1 MAKFCTNCGS
11 ELDPGAKFCVNC
23 GQKVEQEQNPQA
35 GAGAATVAG
44 VAAGAASSADISY
57 KKSINDSTKQEGFAA
72 ANAQEN
78 VHTDA
83 NANANANT
91 NTNAKADSNP
101 KVNPDEFKHT
111 NAAGDT
117 NTDAYSAQAAPKAG
131 KKFLNLGEGLNLL
144 FKDSSADKEAVF
156 KELFFTSAG
165 RLNRKSYIYRSI
177 FLSFALGI
185 IQLILELA
193 TAAIEALELLFAVM
207 ILALCIFGFVASIMM
222 LARRLHD
229 LDKSGWWMLLLFVP
243 LVNILFYIYILFF
256 KGTEG
261 PNQYGED
268 PLQQ

>member
-11 ELDPGAKFCVNC
+11 ELNPGTKFCVNC

-35 GAGAATVAG
+35 GAGAAAVAG

-57 KKSINDSTKQEGFAA
+57 KKSINDSPKQEGFAA

-83 NANANANT
+83 NANT
-91 NTNAKADSNP
+91 NGNSNP

-111 NAAGDT
+111 NAAGAA

-156 KELFFTSAG
+156 KELFFTS
-165 RLNRKSYIYRSI
+165 KD
-177 FLSFALGI
+177 
-185 IQLILELA
+185 
-193 TAAIEALELLFAVM
+193 V
-207 ILALCIFGFVASIMM
+207 
-222 LARRLHD
+222 
-229 LDKSGWWMLLLFVP
+229 
-243 LVNILFYIYILFF
+243 
-256 KGTEG
+256 
-261 PNQYGED
+261 
-268 PLQQ
+268 

>member
-11 ELDPGAKFCVNC
+11 ELNPGAKFCVNC

-35 GAGAATVAG
+35 GAGAAAVAG

-57 KKSINDSTKQEGFAA
+57 KKSINDSPKQDGFAA
-72 ANAQEN
+72 ANAQAN
-78 VHTDA
+78 VNTDA
-83 NANANANT
+83 NA
-91 NTNAKADSNP
+91 DGNP
-101 KVNPDEFKHT
+101 KVNPDPDEFKHT
-111 NAAGDT
+111 NAAGEAD
-117 NTDAYSAQAAPKAG
+117 TDAYSAQAAPKAG

-156 KELFFTSAG
+156 KELFFTSKG

-177 FLSFALGI
+177 FLSLVLCVVQGVLTFAANTIG
-185 IQLILELA
+185 
-193 TAAIEALELLFAVM
+193 ALELLFAVVAFGFS
-207 ILALCIFGFVASIMM
+207 LFGFVSNIMM
-222 LARRLHD
+222 GVRRLHD
-229 LDKSGWWMLLLFVP
+229 LDLSGWWMLLLCVP
-243 LVNILFYIYILFF
+243 LINLFFAIYIYFF

>member
-11 ELDPGAKFCVNC
+11 ELNPGAKFCVNC

-44 VAAGAASSADISY
+44 VAAGAASNADISY
-57 KKSINDSTKQEGFAA
+57 KKSINDSPKQDGFAA
-72 ANAQEN
+72 ANAQAN
-78 VHTDA
+78 VNTDA
-83 NANANANT
+83 NA
-91 NTNAKADSNP
+91 DGNP
-101 KVNPDEFKHT
+101 KVNPDSDEFKHT
-111 NAAGDT
+111 NAGGEAD
-117 NTDAYSAQAAPKAG
+117 TDAYSAQAAPKAG

-156 KELFFTSAG
+156 KELFFTSKG

-177 FLSFALGI
+177 FLSLVLFVVQGVLTFAANTIG
-185 IQLILELA
+185 
-193 TAAIEALELLFAVM
+193 ALELLFAVVAFGFS
-207 ILALCIFGFVASIMM
+207 LFGFVSNIMM
-222 LARRLHD
+222 GVRRLHD
-229 LDKSGWWMLLLFVP
+229 LDLSGWWMLLLCVP
-243 LVNILFYIYILFF
+243 LINLFFAIYIYFF

>member
-11 ELDPGAKFCVNC
+11 ELNPGAKFCVNC
-23 GQKVEQEQNPQA
+23 GQKVEQNPQA

-44 VAAGAASSADISY
+44 VAAGAASNADISY
-57 KKSINDSTKQEGFAA
+57 KKSINDSPEQDGFAA
-72 ANAQEN
+72 ANAQAN
-78 VHTDA
+78 VNTDA
-83 NANANANT
+83 NANT
-91 NTNAKADSNP
+91 NGNSNP

-111 NAAGDT
+111 NAGGEAD
-117 NTDAYSAQAAPKAG
+117 TDAYSAQAAPKAG

-156 KELFFTSAG
+156 KELFFTSKG
-165 RLNRKSYIYRSI
+165 RLNRKSYIYRSL
-177 FLSFALGI
+177 FLSLVLGI
-185 IQLILELA
+185 IQGILELA
-193 TAAIEALELLFAVM
+193 TVAIEALELLFAVM
-207 ILALCIFGFVASIMM
+207 ILVLCIFGFVAGIMM

>member
-11 ELDPGAKFCVNC
+11 ELNPGAKFCVNC

-35 GAGAATVAG
+35 GAGAAAVAG

-57 KKSINDSTKQEGFAA
+57 KKSINDSTKQEGFGAA
-72 ANAQEN
+72 DAQEN

-83 NANANANT
+83 NA
-91 NTNAKADSNP
+91 DSNP
-101 KVNPDEFKHT
+101 KVNPNEFQHT
-111 NAAGDT
+111 NAAGED
-117 NTDAYSAQAAPKAG
+117 NTAAYSAQAAPKAG
-131 KKFLNLGEGLNLL
+131 KKFLNLGEGLDLL

-165 RLNRKSYIYRSI
+165 RLNRQSYIYRSL
-177 FLSFALGI
+177 FLSLVLSVIQCVLTFAANTIG
-185 IQLILELA
+185 
-193 TAAIEALELLFAVM
+193 ALELLFAVAAFVLGVFQ
-207 ILALCIFGFVASIMM
+207 LAANIM
-222 LARRLHD
+222 LGVRRLHD
-229 LDKSGWWMLLLFVP
+229 LDKGGWWMLLLFVP